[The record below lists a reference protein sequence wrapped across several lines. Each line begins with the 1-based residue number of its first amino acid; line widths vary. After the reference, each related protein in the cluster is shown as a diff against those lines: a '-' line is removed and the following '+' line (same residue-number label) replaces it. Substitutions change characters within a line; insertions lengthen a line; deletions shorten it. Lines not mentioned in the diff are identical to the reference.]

1 MDGQN
6 VATNDATGRRADGKL
21 GPSYLS
27 IGMRTCHSLFLHA
40 AKNSSPII
48 QTLANSIHA
57 MPSLSQSHQAH
68 LDPTVI
74 IAEPIPIDSLTTFTC
89 NVMITFI
96 VVCCVG
102 STLVGATKAQQ
113 HAGDRE
119 SLHALLQRSLWN
131 LLQSLIVSTIGIGV
145 LGLIVFLAA
154 ILCGASPWIDK
165 RHTILASGYVA
176 SLAFGPSLIFD
187 AKQYLEG
194 STPTNQIKRLL
205 RGPQSSTTVE
215 SSASG
220 SVAFNKNRQSL
231 CERIDSCAMYGT
243 FVGLIPISILR
254 ILDHGDQAQRWPFPM
269 LLGATIGYFAGSI
282 VGILSSCVI
291 LLQERGTRRRSR
303 PGASI
308 FNLITLIN
316 LSAVLASFNVGVP
329 SVSAFYTGL
338 SMPLHNARHRSLDPQ
353 ALPTLYMAPAELTST
368 TSKYLDAI
376 TEVCDGDMP
385 AKEDCGVAISSYLD
399 ALSVGVAESDG
410 VVGIGIA
417 SYLDAF
423 TAPSTGPGKHSAD
436 AVTSYLGDV
445 SSGATSPPTRESIV
459 SYLDTLSK
467 VGSEA
472 TSNLFIDR
480 TNAQDRQ
487 ALSSAVSSNDASP
500 PAQPR
505 PSSYLD
511 AISEVCEPSK
521 AMEPCLEAVTSY
533 LDNLSPNDIS
543 EASHSLAKPTTYL
556 DSMPQDSVPSTGGSR
571 AASPSMFRQPSE
583 PQDLALESWYKRH
596 AIATGY
602 VQVRTTQESVGGRG
616 MFWSSPE
623 AARDTQIL
631 ARIPKRCVLEASSA
645 KAQWPEAMN
654 WHHINDK
661 NLEMMASA
669 MCAYSQTDHAGLD
682 WREWIDT
689 WLGFGGVMPRP
700 LKSYSSEEIQFLA
713 TASGSTFAEVSVA
726 IELRYNAM
734 KNDALKLEFPFTD
747 GAKGMTSDIFADMY
761 SVVVSRCAVMGPAW
775 DYAYGII
782 PMHDMHNHPP
792 PSVESSVELHAL
804 GDVRPHIER
813 LEEQVNSLINLSGV
827 ADISPPLDDQ
837 DILIV
842 ARRDIQPGE
851 ELYLSYRDASETQGL
866 TSNDRL
872 WLLFQYGFPLVPVE

>member
-1 MDGQN
+1 
-6 VATNDATGRRADGKL
+6 
-21 GPSYLS
+21 
-27 IGMRTCHSLFLHA
+27 
-40 AKNSSPII
+40 
-48 QTLANSIHA
+48 
-57 MPSLSQSHQAH
+57 
-68 LDPTVI
+68 
-74 IAEPIPIDSLTTFTC
+74 
-89 NVMITFI
+89 MITLI
-96 VVCCVG
+96 ITCCVG
-102 STLVGATKAQQ
+102 STLVGAATKAQQ
-113 HAGDRE
+113 HAGHRE
-119 SLHALLQRSLWN
+119 SIPAFLLRSLWN
-131 LLQSLIVSTIGIGV
+131 LLQSLIVSV
-145 LGLIVFLAA
+145 LGIALLGSIVFLAA
-154 ILCGASPWIDK
+154 ILCGTSPWVDT
-165 RHTILASGYVA
+165 RHTILASAYVA
-176 SLAFGPSLIFD
+176 TLAFGPSLIFD
-187 AKQYLEG
+187 ARQYFGG
-194 STPTNQIKRLL
+194 SSPPTEQIKRLL
-205 RGPQSSTTVE
+205 CGPQSHTNVKVPSPGLG
-215 SSASG
+215 AL
-220 SVAFNKNRQSL
+220 NNHRQNL
-231 CERIDSCAMYGT
+231 CDRIDSCAMYGT

-269 LLGATIGYFAGSI
+269 LLGATIGYFAGSL

-291 LLQERGTRRRSR
+291 LLQGRGTPTRKGSR
-303 PGASI
+303 PSSASM
-308 FNLITLIN
+308 FNLLALIN
-316 LSAVLASFNVGVP
+316 LLSICAGIP
-329 SVSAFYTGL
+329 CISAFYTGL
-338 SMPLHNARHRSLDPQ
+338 PMPSHNSRHRSLNPLP
-353 ALPTLYMAPAELTST
+353 LPTLYMAPAEFTST

-399 ALSVGVAESDG
+399 ALSVGVAESDNA
-410 VVGIGIA
+410 VGSGIA

-445 SSGATSPPTRESIV
+445 SSGTTSPPTRESIV

-472 TSNLFIDR
+472 TSDLFIDR
-480 TNAQDRQ
+480 TKARS
-487 ALSSAVSSNDASP
+487 LFAVDTTNNASP
-500 PAQPR
+500 PKQSGPG
-505 PSSYLD
+505 SYLD
-511 AISEVCEPSK
+511 VISEVCEPQK

-543 EASHSLAKPTTYL
+543 QTSHSLSKPTTYL
-556 DSMPQDSVPSTGGSR
+556 GSMTQQSVPTTESAR

-602 VQVRTTQESVGGRG
+602 VQVRTTEESVGGRG

-623 AARDTQIL
+623 AAKDAQIL

-645 KAQWPEAMN
+645 RAKWPEAMN
-654 WHHINDK
+654 WDHINDK

-669 MCAYSQTDHAGLD
+669 MCAYSQTDPARLD

-713 TASGSTFAEVSVA
+713 TASGATFADVSVA

-734 KNDALKLEFPFTD
+734 KNDAFKLEFPFTD

-775 DYAYGII
+775 NYAYGII

-804 GDVRPHIER
+804 GDVRPHIEG
-813 LEEQVNSLINLSGV
+813 LDEEVENLIHLSGV
-827 ADISPPLDDQ
+827 ADASPPLDDQ

-851 ELYLSYRDASETQGL
+851 ELYLSYRDATETQGL